1 MKDCMSRVVILVS
14 IVLFTT
20 QACDKGTSLTETT
33 APNSMDGQA
42 DLHATFQPI
51 TDIPIPSGT
60 TLDAQN
66 SLILGGGDQW
76 TGRLVLNI
84 NQSHSEAF
92 ALYTT
97 QMPQFGWEP
106 IACVQSE
113 TSLLTFVRGDRA
125 TTIEIRE
132 GRAISGCLVRITMTP
147 QVRTTN

>member
-1 MKDCMSRVVILVS
+1 MKDYISRLVILVS

-20 QACDKGTSLTETT
+20 QACDKGMSLTETT
-33 APNSMDGQA
+33 APDSMDGEA

-84 NQSHSEAF
+84 SQSHSEAF

-106 IACVQSE
+106 IASIQSE
-113 TSLLTFVRGDRA
+113 TSLLTFIRGNRA

-147 QVRTTN
+147 QVKNTN